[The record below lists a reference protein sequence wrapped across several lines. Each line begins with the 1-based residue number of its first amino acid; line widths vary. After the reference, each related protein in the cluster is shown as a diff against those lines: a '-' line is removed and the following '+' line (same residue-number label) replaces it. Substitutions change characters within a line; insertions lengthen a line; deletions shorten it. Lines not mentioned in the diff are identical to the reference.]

1 MTNLLNYRSEFLF
14 LNHNFSEK
22 QGEDVFLGFDDPGDF
37 IFVNTAGRRI
47 QQGAPCSLYTQSVI
61 P

>member
-1 MTNLLNYRSEFLF
+1 MTNLLIYRSEFLF

-22 QGEDVFLGFDDPGDF
+22 QGEDVFLGFDVCHP
-37 IFVNTAGRRI
+37 AGRRI